1 MGITHFNCSFLVWR
15 DGSKARVALHGT
27 LRQGSDAF
35 DRIGNAIL
43 VLNRFI
49 HALACCPAALS
60 MAMLGYSSNTA
71 AQPAASAY
79 PSKPIRIII
88 PNPPGGATDFL
99 GRLVGRKL
107 TESWGQVSIADNRG
121 GGNGVIAGE
130 ALMRS
135 PPDGHTLLLVSST
148 HIITPLLHRAPYDA
162 VKDFAAVATIGTS
175 EFLLVLHPSVPANNL
190 KELIALAKSRPAE
203 LNHAS
208 AGSGTPGRLALEMF
222 NIRTGVKITNIS
234 YKGAGPA
241 LNDLI
246 GGQLHMFL
254 NIPLNFIP
262 HIKSGKI
269 KAIAISGESRLPA
282 LPHVP
287 TFTEAGLPGFDVRY
301 WYGVL
306 APVPTPKDITDK
318 LSVEIAKIVA
328 SADIKE
334 RLSNLGVDPL
344 VSTSEQYAALIAAD
358 SAKYART
365 IKTANIRVED

>member
-1 MGITHFNCSFLVWR
+1 M
-15 DGSKARVALHGT
+15 
-27 LRQGSDAF
+27 LRSMERFAKEVMPAIKLTDAK
-35 DRIGNAIL
+35 L
-43 VLNRFI
+43 MLNRFN
-49 HALACCPAALS
+49 HALACWPAALS
-60 MAMLGYSSNTA
+60 VAVFAFSGGAA
-71 AQPAASAY
+71 AQTAASAY

-107 TESWGQVSIADNRG
+107 TETWGQSTIADNRG

-135 PPDGHTLLLVSST
+135 APDGHTLLLVSST
-148 HIITPLLHRAPYDA
+148 HIITPLLHKAPYDA
-162 VKDFAAVATIGTS
+162 VKDFGAVATIGTS

-190 KELIALAKSRPAE
+190 KELIALAKTRPGE

-262 HIKSGKI
+262 HIKAGKI
-269 KAIAISGESRLPA
+269 KAIAISGDRRLPA

-306 APVPTPKDITDK
+306 APMATPKDITDK
-318 LSVEIAKIVA
+318 LSVEIANMVA

-334 RLSNLGVDPL
+334 RLLNLGVDPL
-344 VSTSEQYAALIAAD
+344 VNTPEQYATLMAAD